1 MKEVL
6 VMIIKLAVIVVI
18 LMIIIMLGV
27 WIVEILMDNEE

>member
-1 MKEVL
+1 
-6 VMIIKLAVIVVI
+6 MIIKLAVIVVI

>member
-1 MKEVL
+1 
-6 VMIIKLAVIVVI
+6 MIIKLAVIVIV